1 MQLKTVSSFGL
12 AFLLVVGVVGVASA
26 QVEVAATQGILIRVD
41 APKANE
47 WAAIGDTIRIR
58 VLCYA
63 GRLDDGFQDCGGRFQ
78 RCRRRPSEPMPILQT
93 KIYYNIAS
101 DLHRSR

>member
-1 MQLKTVSSFGL
+1 MQLKTVSSIGL

-47 WAAIGDTIRIR
+47 WVAIGDTIRVRI
-58 VLCYA
+58 LCYE
-63 GRLDDGFQDCGGRFQ
+63 GRLDAMVSGLRWSIPALLTRHRNQ
-78 RCRRRPSEPMPILQT
+78 LQICNN
-93 KIYYNIAS
+93 KIYYNFPNTIPIS
-101 DLHRSR
+101 

>member
-1 MQLKTVSSFGL
+1 MQLKTVSSIGL

-26 QVEVAATQGILIRVD
+26 QEVAATQGILIRVD

-58 VLCYA
+58 VLCYD
-63 GRLDDGFQDCGGRFQ
+63 GRLDGGFRVAVVDSSVADADIGTTERFG
-78 RCRRRPSEPMPILQT
+78 E
-93 KIYYNIAS
+93 
-101 DLHRSR
+101 

>member
-1 MQLKTVSSFGL
+1 MQLKTVSSIGL

-47 WAAIGDTIRIR
+47 WAAIGDTIQSPDP
-58 VLCYA
+58 VL
-63 GRLDDGFQDCGGRFQ
+63 
-78 RCRRRPSEPMPILQT
+78 RRPARYLMVSGCAVVDSSVADAEVEAEDRSAEYRREDLLQF
-93 KIYYNIAS
+93 IV
-101 DLHRSR
+101 